1 MRNAEIT
8 PNPSFPG
15 GGEPAGQ
22 LMDRLAAQ
30 LAAQQAANLAE
41 GTPNRVLRRDR
52 LGRIGAMVRA
62 NRDAIIT
69 AIDEDFGGE
78 FGGRAREETLLGEV
92 FTTLSCIR
100 HARNNLGRWMRPRAR
115 SLDLAFKPA
124 RAKLMPQPLGVVGV
138 ISPWNYPVFLA
149 LAPLVGA
156 IAAGNRVMLKPSEVT
171 PRTAALL
178 AELLAGHFSPEEIA
192 VVQGG
197 QDVGEAFSRLPF
209 DHLLYTGSTHV
220 GRKIMAAAA
229 ENLTPVTLELG
240 GKSPAVIA
248 PDANLAAAATS
259 IVRGKLFNAGQTC
272 VAPDYVLAPRHQV
285 DGIAELLV
293 AKARQ
298 FYPVIEANPDYTA
311 IVNQAQFDRLQA
323 MRGEAES
330 LGARLRTA
338 DKIDIG
344 GRKMPLTI
352 LLDTTAEMAVRG
364 KEIFGPLLPIIP
376 YDDIGAAITHVN
388 GGPRPLALYVYGADR
403 GLINRVLEKTMSGGA
418 VVNDCLIHAG
428 VEELPF
434 GGVGASGMGHYHG
447 REGFETFSKLKP
459 VMYQSRWNG
468 LWLLNP
474 PYGARARG
482 MINLLLNR

>member
-1 MRNAEIT
+1 MSIAEIK
-8 PNPSFPG
+8 PGPSHPG
-15 GGEPAGQ
+15 SGELADQ
-22 LMDRLAAQ
+22 LAAQ

-41 GTPNRVLRRDR
+41 GAPDRNLRRDR

-62 NRDAIIT
+62 NRDAIIA
-69 AIDEDFGGE
+69 AIDGD
-78 FGGRAREETLLGEV
+78 FGGRAREETLLGEI
-92 FTTLSCIR
+92 FTTLSCVR
-100 HARNNLGRWMRPRAR
+100 HARKNLGRWMRPRAR
-115 SLDLAFKPA
+115 ALDLAFKPA
-124 RAKLMPQPLGVVGV
+124 RAKLMPLPLGVVGI

-178 AELLAGHFSPEEIA
+178 AEMLAAHFSPEEIA

-197 QDVGEAFSRLPF
+197 REVGEAFSRLPF
-209 DHLLYTGSTHV
+209 DHLLYTGSTQV
-220 GRKIMAAAA
+220 GRKVMAAAA

-240 GKSPAVIA
+240 GKSPAIIA
-248 PDANLAAAATS
+248 LDADLAAAANS

-272 VAPDYVLAPRHQV
+272 VAPDYVLLPKDQV
-285 DGIAELLV
+285 DGFAELLL

-298 FYPVIEANPDYTA
+298 FYPAIDANPDYTA

-323 MRGEAES
+323 MRAEAES
-330 LGARLRTA
+330 LGARVRTA
-338 DKIDIG
+338 GDIV
-344 GRKMPLTI
+344 GRKMPLTV

-364 KEIFGPLLPIIP
+364 EEIFGPLLPIIP
-376 YDDIGAAITHVN
+376 YDDIGAAIAHVN
-388 GGPRPLALYVYGADR
+388 GGERPLALYVYGGGR
-403 GLINRVLEKTMSGGA
+403 GLIERVLAETMSGGA
-418 VVNDCLIHAG
+418 VVNDCFIHAG

-434 GGVGASGMGHYHG
+434 GGVGASGMGQYHG

-482 MINLLLNR
+482 MINLLLKR